1 MRPLPLTHQEIINVV
16 RHQVAQFEE
25 IGLTHEAA
33 VLMVARTHKVEPHKI
48 AALAPPLPG
57 KSSKEHV

>member
-1 MRPLPLTHQEIINVV
+1 MQPLPLTRQEIINVV

-25 IGLTHEAA
+25 IGLAHEAA

-48 AALAPPLPG
+48 AALAPPPG
-57 KSSKEHV
+57 KSSKERV